1 EQNREHHYKKWSFLM
16 SLFGNYLGII
26 WELFGNYLGIIWEL
40 FGKLENLLI
49 FNSRLISFYLSSVK

>member
-1 EQNREHHYKKWSFLM
+1 MVFFDVIIWE
-16 SLFGNYLGII
+16 LFGNYLGII

-49 FNSRLISFYLSSVK
+49 FNCRLISFYLSSVK

>member
-1 EQNREHHYKKWSFLM
+1 M
-16 SLFGNYLGII
+16 SLFGNYLGIIWELFGNYLGII

>member
-1 EQNREHHYKKWSFLM
+1 MVFFDVIIWE
-16 SLFGNYLGII
+16 LFGNYLGII